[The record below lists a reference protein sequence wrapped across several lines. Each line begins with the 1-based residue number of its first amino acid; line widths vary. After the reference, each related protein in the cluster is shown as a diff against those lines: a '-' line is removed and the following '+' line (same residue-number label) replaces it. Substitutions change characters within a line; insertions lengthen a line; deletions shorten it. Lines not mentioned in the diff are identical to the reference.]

1 MGRLGINKKNKTI
14 SGIKRLN
21 EISRIVVKYGLGEF
35 IGYTGLRRKRQID
48 ATTVAFRFKKML
60 EELGPTFVKFGQLMS
75 TQEGILPTAFI
86 EELKNLQDNVEPF
99 PFSEVKRIMQES
111 LHKDLNEIF
120 EEFEE
125 VPEASASLGQV
136 HKAKLKNGEYVAVKV
151 RRPGIVDTINSD
163 MFLLH
168 KLGVIVRKRI
178 KEFLHFDIMPLID
191 EFDKTIKRE
200 LDYEIEAHFI
210 EVFKKNFSRFSY
222 VYVPS
227 VYWEYTTNKIITM
240 EYIFGY
246 KATNKKSITDAGFD
260 LKKLAADGAKVFW
273 YQIFDA
279 GLFHADPHP
288 GNIIIME
295 DGKICYI
302 DYGMV
307 GKINDEDK
315 LSLIEMISGF
325 IEKDADRM
333 LYSLENFAS
342 SKNKMVNSE
351 LKNDIDELI
360 ELYHSLPLKRMSLSK
375 ILRDVFSIL
384 RKHDILIKRSSSRLL
399 RAVMIADGVG
409 RDFYPDFNFV
419 DVAKPYFRKF
429 AKKYYSPRNILK
441 LMAKPNPNYL
451 FSLKK
456 LPIVSKKILDSLEDG
471 SIKVQAELTDFERM
485 INTFRYVLRQVGI
498 SLILSGIIIGNSIL
512 LSNNV
517 GPKFHSIP
525 ISLIINVVI
534 IIILSI
540 GIILTEKKL

>member
-1 MGRLGINKKNKTI
+1 
-14 SGIKRLN
+14 
-21 EISRIVVKYGLGEF
+21 
-35 IGYTGLRRKRQID
+35 
-48 ATTVAFRFKKML
+48 ML

-75 TQEGILPTAFI
+75 TQEGILPQSFI

-99 PFSEVKRIMQES
+99 SFELVKSIIEES
-111 LHKDLNEIF
+111 LGRNLNDIF
-120 EEFEE
+120 DDFEKI
-125 VPEASASLGQV
+125 PEASASLGQV
-136 HKAKLKNGEYVAVKV
+136 HKAKLKNGQYVAVKIQ
-151 RRPGIVDTINSD
+151 RPGIIKTINSD

-168 KLGVIVRKRI
+168 KLGRVVRKRV
-178 KEFLHFDIMPLID
+178 KEYFHFDIMPLID

-210 EVFKKNFSRFSY
+210 EVFKKNFSVFSY
-222 VYVPS
+222 VYVPE
-227 VYWEYTTNKIITM
+227 VYWEYTTDKIITM

-246 KATNKKSITDAGFD
+246 KATSKKRITDAGFN
-260 LKKLAADGAKVFW
+260 LEKLATDGAKVFW
-273 YQIFDA
+273 YQIFDV
-279 GLFHADPHP
+279 GVFHADPHP

-342 SKNKMVNSE
+342 SSNKMNNAE

-360 ELYHSLPLKRMSLSK
+360 EMYHSLPLKRMSLSK
-375 ILRDVFSIL
+375 ILRDVFTIL
-384 RKHDILIKRSSSRLL
+384 RRHDIIIKRSSSRLL

-429 AKKYYSPRNILK
+429 ARKYYSPKNIIKMLT
-441 LMAKPNPNYL
+441 KPNPNYL
-451 FSLKK
+451 FALKK
-456 LPIVSKKILDSLEDG
+456 LPIVSKKMLDSLENG
-471 SIKVQAELTDFERM
+471 SVGIKAELIGFQKMVD
-485 INTFRYVLRQVGI
+485 TFRYVMRQVGI
-498 SLILSGIIIGNSIL
+498 SLIISSLIIGNSIL
-512 LSNNV
+512 LAFNV
-517 GPKFHSIP
+517 GPKIDHIP
-525 ISLIINVVI
+525 LTLIINTVLVVI
-534 IIILSI
+534 LAVAIIN
-540 GIILTEKKL
+540 TEKKL